1 MDRRRLFKI
10 LFGSFFATTLT
21 ERAFGHAAKLPD
33 DSTQTVGEIRK
44 ITPPNLNKAYLGQR
58 ILCYRPM
65 RHGSPNLSVQK
76 LGAKIVAHNYGHG
89 GSGWTLGP
97 GSAGF
102 VNNLL
107 INSNYSKELENK
119 DTPIAIVGA
128 GVIGLFTAYDLNK
141 RGYKN
146 ITIFADRTEKLTS
159 HNAGGLLAP
168 VSMDNAP
175 DMQHTIDQIGIDA
188 YRFYASIAK
197 NQNAD
202 FKGGALIVPT
212 YFQDREDSGLEPY
225 VGKVMQPA
233 KDVTL
238 DFGNGTT
245 RNMVA
250 YDDGIYMDTAIM
262 MQELHS
268 YINENQIPIVKK
280 KLSSLQD
287 VPQKFVINCSGL
299 GASKLANDSSVIPV
313 QGHLI
318 MLKDQTPKDL
328 NYMLLVY
335 FGEGKTENNQKVKR
349 SLYIFPKRLP
359 NTGPRDV
366 GVLGGT
372 FVEGGNPNTPNL
384 KEFDRVVQG
393 AKKFY
398 GIQA

>member
-1 MDRRRLFKI
+1 MDRRGLFKVV
-10 LFGSFFATTLT
+10 LGSLLTSTLMEKVFGQV
-21 ERAFGHAAKLPD
+21 AKSG
-33 DSTQTVGEIRK
+33 DSKSSGLEVRK
-44 ITPPNLNKAYLGQR
+44 ITPPNLNDAYLGQR

-65 RHGSPNLSVQK
+65 RHGSPNLSVEQ
-76 LGAKIVAHNYGHG
+76 LGSKVVAHNYGHG

-97 GSAGF
+97 GSASF
-102 VNNLL
+102 VNDLL
-107 INSNYSKELENK
+107 INSTYSKALESK

-175 DMQHTIDQIGIDA
+175 DMQNTIDQIGIDA
-188 YRFYASIAK
+188 YRFYAGIAK

-212 YFQDREDSGLEPY
+212 YFQNREDSGLEPY

-233 KDVTL
+233 KEVTL

-245 RNMVA
+245 RHMVA
-250 YDDGIYMDTAIM
+250 YDDGIYMDTAM
-262 MQELHS
+262 LMEELHAF
-268 YINENQIPIVKK
+268 IKTQQIPIVQK
-280 KLSSLQD
+280 KLTSLQE
-287 VPQKFVINCSGL
+287 VQQKFVINCSGL
-299 GASKLANDSSVIPV
+299 GAAQLANDSKVIPV

-318 MLKDQTPKDL
+318 MLKNQSVKDM

-349 SLYIFPKRLP
+349 SFYVFPKRLP
-359 NTGPRDV
+359 NTGPKDI
-366 GVLGGT
+366 GVIGGT

-384 KEFDRVVQG
+384 KEFELVIQG

-398 GIQA
+398 GIRA